1 MNCSH
6 SYTDDQVSSMSSVP
20 QHLLLVDDNST
31 RQQTMISRSATRM
44 RRRRPASS
52 IAKIAIPLIVASAMP
67 LHSHGYSTLTQST
80 SSLSFTPSSKSLVD
94 QARIIRERK
103 NHKSDEL
110 MNEEE
115 GNSRLPTNLLFDN
128 GALSVADLF
137 DDDFTN
143 SLDSAVANLKKQSS
157 SSAPTSSS
165 AKSRAEE
172 FDRFMEEDSNIA
184 SMVHDTI
191 KPGSLVNDVQN
202 SKGADIDIVDN
213 NMEILLQREA
223 ADRRMRRDR
232 LKRAKVVRAGVRPRS
247 DDVKVG
253 RKNDDIQSTSPSS
266 LIKVTRKS
274 KLTSTPRTKPI
285 SPLESS
291 NSSNKSYN
299 KDLLLTREQ
308 EYALANTIQS
318 GTHVHKLKA
327 EYESKHSQ
335 PLSKKEW
342 AALVDMSPNELRKLI
357 SDYRS
362 AKQELV
368 SSNMGLVH
376 AVVNNVYKRK
386 ANLKGVQ
393 LDELIQEGSL
403 GLIRAAELF
412 DPAKGLRFSTYATIW
427 IKGVLSNSNSLDEV
441 ITLPNREKALGNKI
455 RAAWEEM
462 SLEGGGGDN
471 AKKNGVDGGTSSSSR
486 PSVSNAK
493 ELAKR
498 LNMKESLVRAH
509 LRRMACV
516 SNVLSLDY
524 QYTAS
529 TRSGY
534 STSNKQESLHNSIEM
549 GTDADL
555 AEQLQF
561 KADVV
566 SEMVRNLSEREVT
579 LMRLRYG
586 LNEDGVEH
594 TVRECA
600 DIMGINRETARLLQ
614 HKCLKKLREASSME
628 SLQEYLL
635 TVA

>member
-67 LHSHGYSTLTQST
+67 QHSHGYSTLTQSS
-80 SSLSFTPSSKSLVD
+80 SSLPLTPSSKSLVD

-103 NHKSDEL
+103 NHKSDEQD
-110 MNEEE
+110 EDE
-115 GNSRLPTNLLFDN
+115 GNSRLPTNLLLNN

-143 SLDSAVANLKKQSS
+143 SLDSAVANFKKQKKR
-157 SSAPTSSS
+157 TLSS

-202 SKGADIDIVDN
+202 SKGADIDIVD

-253 RKNDDIQSTSPSS
+253 RKNDDIQSTSPSP

-291 NSSNKSYN
+291 NSPNKSYN

-462 SLEGGGGDN
+462 SLEGGGDDN

>member
-1 MNCSH
+1 
-6 SYTDDQVSSMSSVP
+6 
-20 QHLLLVDDNST
+20 
-31 RQQTMISRSATRM
+31 M
-44 RRRRPASS
+44 RRRPSSS
-52 IAKIAIPLIVASAMP
+52 IAKIALPLIIASAMP
-67 LHSHGYSTLTQST
+67 RHNYGYSTLTPQS
-80 SSLSFTPSSKSLVD
+80 SSFTTPLSKSLVD

-103 NHKSDEL
+103 NHKNSDDEQSSHSHGLL
-110 MNEEE
+110 MEEE
-115 GNSRLPTNLLFDN
+115 DNTNSQSLPTTTNPLFDH
-128 GALSVADLF
+128 GAAPLSVADLF

-143 SLDSAVANLKKQSS
+143 SLDGAVANFKKQKKQGTSFTSTSS
-157 SSAPTSSS
+157 ISSS

-184 SMVHDTI
+184 SMVQDTI

-202 SKGADIDIVDN
+202 SKGADIIDIVKDNNNN
-213 NMEILLQREA
+213 NMEVLLQREA
-223 ADRRMRRDR
+223 ADRRMRREK
-232 LKRAKVVRAGVRPRS
+232 LKAKIVNRGVRPTRS
-247 DDVKVG
+247 DGGVKVG
-253 RKNDDIQSTSPSS
+253 RRKNDNIKSSRSSS

-274 KLTSTPRTKPI
+274 KLTSSTPRTKRM
-285 SPLESS
+285 SSRESS
-291 NSSNKSYN
+291 NSPKKSHS
-299 KDLLLTREQ
+299 KHLLLTREQ

-318 GTHVHKLKA
+318 GTHVHKIKA

-342 AALVDMSPNELRKLI
+342 ASLVNMSPNELRKLI

-386 ANLKGVQ
+386 ATLKGIQ

-412 DPAKGLRFSTYATIW
+412 DPSKGLRFSTYATIW

-462 SLEGGGGDN
+462 SLEGGGDDN
-471 AKKNGVDGGTSSSSR
+471 AAKKNGVDGTNSSSAIAAGYTSSRR
-486 PSVSNAK
+486 PSVSDST

-498 LNMKESLVRAH
+498 LNMKESLVKAH

-524 QYTAS
+524 QYNGS

-534 STSNKQESLHNSIEM
+534 STSKQESLHNSIEM

-566 SEMVRNLSEREVT
+566 SEMVRNLSEKEVT

-586 LNEDGVEH
+586 LNENGVEY

>member
-1 MNCSH
+1 M
-6 SYTDDQVSSMSSVP
+6 P
-20 QHLLLVDDNST
+20 QHLLLVHDST
-31 RQQTMISRSATRM
+31 HQQTMISRSATRM
-44 RRRRPASS
+44 RRRLPASS

-67 LHSHGYSTLTQST
+67 QHSHGYSTLTQST
-80 SSLSFTPSSKSLVD
+80 SLSFTPSTKSLVD
-94 QARIIRERK
+94 QARRIRERR
-103 NHKSDEL
+103 NHKSDEQL
-110 MNEEE
+110 MNEDE

-143 SLDSAVANLKKQSS
+143 SLDSAVANLKKQTSS
-157 SSAPTSSS
+157 STSTSSS

-184 SMVHDTI
+184 LMVQDTI

-202 SKGADIDIVDN
+202 SKGADIDIVD

-462 SLEGGGGDN
+462 SLEGGGGGDN
-471 AKKNGVDGGTSSSSR
+471 AKKNGVDGTSSSSR

-498 LNMKESLVRAH
+498 LNMKESLVKAH
-509 LRRMACV
+509 LHRMACV

-524 QYTAS
+524 QYNGS